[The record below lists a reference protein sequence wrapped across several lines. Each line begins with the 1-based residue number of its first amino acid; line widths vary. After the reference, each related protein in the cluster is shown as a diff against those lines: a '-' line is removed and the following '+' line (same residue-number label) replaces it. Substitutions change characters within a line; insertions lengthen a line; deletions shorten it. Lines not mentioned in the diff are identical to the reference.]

1 MSEETKDPPVHE
13 EEEKMCPY
21 PDGGP
26 GHMGLAIQGFWG
38 SNKPSTA
45 RCMSCGGLIRVPDL
59 PVLSAAVLQAEL
71 QTERDKVTAL
81 EIKWHQLSVK
91 AMTVIHKYAG
101 HYLTCS
107 SEGYDD
113 KPCDCGFREA
123 EEAFEKLT
131 VFHGEEGK

>member
-71 QTERDKVTAL
+71 QTERDKASV
-81 EIKWHQLSVK
+81 ECESYDCNPQVRRPLSYMFVGR
-91 AMTVIHKYAG
+91 V
-101 HYLTCS
+101 
-107 SEGYDD
+107 
-113 KPCDCGFREA
+113 RR
-123 EEAFEKLT
+123 
-131 VFHGEEGK
+131 